1 MRLFGMTGGGSSLY
15 PFTAATFT
23 PGAATGRS
31 GPTLVQARAGLT
43 VTGVDTWK
51 TNTEYFNTSSGI
63 QLWTVPRTATYRI
76 EARGAQGGSAGTR
89 IGGRGAIMRCDV
101 PLIAGE
107 VIRILVGQQ
116 GQTGAHTQDGQ
127 PMGAGGGG
135 TFVVRTPFNTTGS
148 IIVIAGG
155 GGGSADNAYSQ
166 RDGIDAVAT
175 ENGTTGG
182 GSVTGGS
189 GGLGGN
195 GGDGSGSGPG
205 GAGFTGNGAVDPLSG
220 NVSGE
225 NSKSFVN
232 GGVGGR
238 KSLSWGGDEIYGG
251 FGGGG
256 GGGGLACGGGGG
268 YSGGGGGTWSSPQQ
282 GGGGGSYITGTNNVT
297 TVGTGTGA
305 GSVTITRL

>member
-1 MRLFGMTGGGSSLY
+1 MAGGVSGLY

-31 GPTLVQARAGLT
+31 GPTLAQARAGLT

-76 EARGAQGGSAGTR
+76 VAKGAQGGSV
-89 IGGRGAIMRCDV
+89 GGYPGGFGAIMSCDV

-116 GQTGAHTQDGQ
+116 GEAGQHTQEASS
-127 PMGAGGGG
+127 MGAGGGG

-155 GGGSADNAYSQ
+155 GGGASQWSSAPAQ
-166 RDGIDAVAT
+166 GIDAVAT
-175 ENGTTGG
+175 QNGTAGG
-182 GSVTGGS
+182 GGVSGGS
-189 GGLGGN
+189 GGLGGS

-205 GAGFTGNGAVDPLSG
+205 GAGFTGNGLVDPLSG

-238 KSLSWGGDEIYGG
+238 KSLSWGGVEIYGG

-282 GGGGGSYITGTNNVT
+282 GGGGGSYITGTNQTT

-305 GSVTITRL
+305 GSVIITRL